1 MRYNRLKSK
10 SKPVQ
15 LGHFSQNSP
24 IFCQFQSLEDTLWST
39 HILYHNNKNDTRL
52 FLTARRSR
60 YKGDATMKA
69 EDEEPKSKRPLT
81 LNQRRRGRFSGGG
94 GGKRMAGSPPPP
106 PLVQRWGG
114 DSPLCTYTPSSLLL
128 LLLFEAEMLQQYRP
142 YGSER
147 TSKVFASN

>member
-1 MRYNRLKSK
+1 MAYNRLKSK

-39 HILYHNNKNDTRL
+39 HTLYHHNKNDTRL

-94 GGKRMAGSPPPP
+94 GEEDPAIRFPLLLLPLSKDEAGT
-106 PLVQRWGG
+106 LHCVH
-114 DSPLCTYTPSSLLL
+114 TAILLL
-128 LLLFEAEMLQQYRP
+128 LLEAEMLQQYRP